1 MNIDLLPDDIETLHL
16 SYQNLTVLPD
26 LSRFKYLRK
35 IHCSHN
41 KLTSIDNIPNWV
53 QIIHCSNNRITH
65 INKLPFYLR
74 GLFCSNNKI
83 TNICELPIFLERLF
97 CQQNR
102 LTCLPDLP
110 DFCNM
115 LLCYDNNLYSLPYL
129 PYSLKILR
137 CTDVPYLYYPESTFK
152 AINIINNFRFN
163 YYSLKYGHKLLF
175 YLLKTRLKPYKR
187 ELLENSAKMLMNP
200 ARILRLLD
208 NGIDVEYISNNL

>member
-1 MNIDLLPDDIETLHL
+1 MNFDLLPDDIETLHL

-41 KLTSIDNIPNWV
+41 RLTNIDNIPDWV
-53 QIIHCSNNRITH
+53 ETIFCSNNRITR
-65 INKLPFYLR
+65 INKLPFCLS

-83 TNICELPIFLERLF
+83 EYICKLPLFLTRLF
-97 CQQNR
+97 CQNNR
-102 LTCLPDLP
+102 LICLPELP
-110 DFCNM
+110 YYFEI
-115 LLCYDNNLYSLPYL
+115 LLCDDNNFYSLPYL
-129 PYSLKILR
+129 PYSLKILQ

-175 YLLKTRLKPYKR
+175 YLLKMRLKPYKR
-187 ELLENSAKMLMNP
+187 ELLENSAKMLLHP
-200 ARILRLLD
+200 KRINRLLKL
-208 NGIDVEYISNNL
+208 GIDAEYISNNL